1 MWCVHNIQLSSTHTT
16 HKQRIP
22 PHGACRASS
31 RPRAISLATHTSWV
45 LSSEEEP
52 RRTVYLR
59 QLLLRSAPSTDKK
72 ISNSYLAHGAARRC
86 TQVESG
92 GTCADLGVQ
101 HAPIIASVII
111 IECIHASSCTI
122 RDVQPAGIGAAQ
134 KRLLTASVPDSSIV
148 TTPHFLPNQ
157 SITSTL
163 VQVQEDGSTEGH
175 VKLQ

>member
-1 MWCVHNIQLSSTHTT
+1 MVHPQHPAKQHPHNSQA
-16 HKQRIP
+16 QRIP

-31 RPRAISLATHTSWV
+31 RPRAISLATLTSWV

-59 QLLLRSAPSTDKK
+59 QLLLRRAIDGQEDQQQLSGT
-72 ISNSYLAHGAARRC
+72 RC
-86 TQVESG
+86 STQVESG

-111 IECIHASSCTI
+111 IECIHAPSCTI
-122 RDVQPAGIGAAQ
+122 REVQPAGIAAAQ
-134 KRLLTASVPDSSIV
+134 KRLLTALVPESSIV
-148 TTPHFLPNQ
+148 TTPPFLPNQ